1 MIKRQRHYYRVR
13 SGQKSK
19 LESISKITTIR
30 LVTVYC
36 CSSITT
42 TTKENLMIPREA
54 EVVCVTIKIKITFL
68 LTSDY
73 ANRGQNL
80 AFEE

>member
-1 MIKRQRHYYRVR
+1 
-13 SGQKSK
+13 
-19 LESISKITTIR
+19 
-30 LVTVYC
+30 
-36 CSSITT
+36 
-42 TTKENLMIPREA
+42 MIPREA